1 MTAKVEQ
8 SKRKSV
14 GILGG
19 GFNPVHIGHLVMAD
33 QVKDQLNLD
42 ECYLMPTYEP
52 PHVDHKKVIEAD
64 HRVEMLSLA
73 VNGSTRL
80 SIELAEIKRQGKSL
94 TYDTMKALTKSHPM
108 TDYYFII
115 GGDMVEYLPKWYRID
130 DLLEMITFVGIK
142 RTGYPEVSDYPI
154 IWIDSPLIDV
164 SSTLIREKI
173 KRNDSVKYLL
183 PDNVINYIEEHQ
195 LYKGE

>member
-1 MTAKVEQ
+1 MIAKEEQ

-33 QVKDQLNLD
+33 QVKDQLHLD

-52 PHVDHKKVIEAD
+52 PHVDHKTVIESD

-73 VNGSTRL
+73 IEGSKSL
-80 SIELAEIKRQGKSL
+80 AIELAEIKRQGTSL
-94 TYDTMKALTKSHPM
+94 TYDTMKALIESNPT

-115 GGDMVEYLPKWYRID
+115 GGDMVEYLPKWHRID
-130 DLLEMITFVGIK
+130 ELVKMVTFVGIK
-142 RTGYPEVSDYPI
+142 RSGYPEVSDYPVT
-154 IWIDSPLIDV
+154 WVDSPLIDV
-164 SSTLIREKI
+164 SSTFIREKI
-173 KRNDSVKYLL
+173 QRNDSVKYLL
-183 PDNVINYIEEHQ
+183 PDNVINYIKEYE